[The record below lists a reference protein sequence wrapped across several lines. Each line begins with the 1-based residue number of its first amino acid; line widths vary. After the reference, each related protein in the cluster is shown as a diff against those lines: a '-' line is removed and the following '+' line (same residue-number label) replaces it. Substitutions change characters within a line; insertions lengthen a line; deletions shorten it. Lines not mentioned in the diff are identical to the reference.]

1 MLPKTNLNAALLIAL
16 MSAIWFGCESAST
29 KSQVHYRGA
38 LRTMMHEGDL
48 RATVALDTLQSQ
60 PQLYGLGA
68 VENLKGEVLIYDGAA
83 IIATV
88 EDSAIVIKRGFE
100 HKAALLVYTQV
111 KQWREFAVREELQDA
126 HALADFIM
134 RVAKDNGVNVSAPF
148 AFLLKGKVASLDWHV
163 IDWPQGDTLQTHAKH
178 KASGMHGRL
187 EQQAVEILGFYS
199 DQHHGIFTH
208 RDSNIHLHAK
218 TVAGDLAAHVDDLK
232 VNPTMRLYLPK

>member
-100 HKAALLVYTQV
+100 HKAALLVYAQV

-126 HALADFIM
+126 HALADFIL

-163 IDWPQGDTLQTHAKH
+163 IDWPQGDTLHTHAKH

>member
-100 HKAALLVYTQV
+100 HKAALLVYAQV
-111 KQWREFAVREELQDA
+111 KQWRECAVREELQDA
-126 HALADFIM
+126 HALADFIL

-163 IDWPQGDTLQTHAKH
+163 IDWPQGDTLHTHAKH

-218 TVAGDLAAHVDDLK
+218 TVAGDLAAHVDELK